1 MNSKLKEQLILL
13 IFAGLVLLTV
23 LNWSTVYSG
32 ILTVLGSM
40 NSLLIGGLFAF
51 ILNVPMK
58 KIEDLI
64 EKVSFL
70 KKSKR
75 ALAIL
80 GVLIAFIL
88 IVTGLVLI
96 VLPTLVTTV
105 SELVSVSSTA
115 VPKSIN
121 ALTAFLQSYGLLSG
135 QIGEQVTSL
144 LEQLKNLT
152 FVSSLVTPILSGLV
166 SNVTG
171 IFSNTMT
178 LVVAFFF
185 TLAILGS
192 KEHLLSM
199 TQKLLQAILPTKA
212 VKVVNYI
219 GEVIIDTYDRFL
231 MSQIVEAC
239 IIGVLVFVSYSV
251 SGIPYASMAGILAGV
266 LSFVPY
272 IGPFS
277 ACLISALFVAV
288 QNPLLALWSIVLFQI
303 IQLIEGNV
311 IYPRVVGQSVG
322 LPIVFTLA
330 AALIGGNLFGLL
342 GMVFFTP
349 IFGVVYRL
357 VKEWVYSRLK
367 SKNQILKES
376 E

>member
-13 IFAGLVLLTV
+13 IFSGLVLLTV

-40 NSLLIGGLFAF
+40 NSLLIGGLLAF

-80 GVLIAFIL
+80 SVLTAFIL

-121 ALTAFLQSYGLLSG
+121 ALTSFLQSYGLLSG
-135 QIGEQVTSL
+135 QIGEQVASL
-144 LEQLKNLT
+144 LDQLKNLT
-152 FVSSLVTPILSGLV
+152 LISSLVTPILSGLV

-178 LVVAFFF
+178 LVMAFFF

-322 LPIVFTLA
+322 LPTVFTLS

-349 IFGVVYRL
+349 IFAVVYRL

-367 SKNQILKES
+367 KQENINIG
-376 E
+376 

>member
-13 IFAGLVLLTV
+13 IFAGMVLLTV

-32 ILTVLGSM
+32 ILMVLGSM

-121 ALTAFLQSYGLLSG
+121 ALTSFLQSNGLLSG

-144 LEQLKNLT
+144 LDQLKNLT

-178 LVVAFFF
+178 LVMAFFF

-199 TQKLLQAILPTKA
+199 TQKSLQAILPTKA
-212 VKVVNYI
+212 VKVINYI

-322 LPIVFTLA
+322 LPTVFTLA

-349 IFGVVYRL
+349 IFAVVYRL

-367 SKNQILKES
+367 MKNQIVEGK
-376 E
+376 